1 MPQKEN
7 GLTDQ
12 AIRVVP
18 AGWYEDPASRAHV
31 RWWNG
36 LAWTEHTALKPV
48 EQPRPPQQQTYQQ
61 TYGAGGYQQGT
72 GQGIQEGYA
81 QGAGQG
87 YQAAQSTASQSAA
100 AQPTADQDAVARA
113 SAALAAQT
121 AETAARVAE
130 ARELERQYGIST
142 EEHDIIVRRAA
153 EGDDHPPAHNSAGT
167 AYDPNAYGTANWED
181 GGDDFDD
188 EPRTGTASA
197 WFISFWPILT
207 LIALAAAAYYYF
219 FVSPEPAVAGIP
231 LVAGLAVVPYLLTL
245 IWAATDAHKLRKL
258 GNAPASAAFA
268 LLGPLIYLIARRTRV
283 KGVGPLIT
291 LIVLTILAVGA
302 PIAAVQ
308 TGAAAP
314 TLKAIE
320 IQQTIRADLVDGGQ
334 LGSIFCDPTAI
345 TSIAQGTQFT
355 CDATLPDGSPKTV
368 WVSIDT
374 RDGQFSYALAVK

>member
-1 MPQKEN
+1 M
-7 GLTDQ
+7 TDQ

-36 LAWTEHTALKPV
+36 LAWTEHTALKPS
-48 EQPRPPQQQTYQQ
+48 EQPRPQEQQTYQQ
-61 TYGAGGYQQGT
+61 TYGAGGYQQGAAQ
-72 GQGIQEGYA
+72 GYAQGIQ

-87 YQAAQSTASQSAA
+87 YQAAQ
-100 AQPTADQDAVARA
+100 PTAEQDAVARA
-113 SAALAAQT
+113 AAALAAQT

-153 EGDDHPPAHNSAGT
+153 EGEVAPERNSAGT
-167 AYDPNAYGTANWED
+167 AYDPNAYGTANWDD
-181 GGDDFDD
+181 GSDDYEE

-197 WFISFWPILT
+197 WFISLWPILT

-219 FVSPEPAVAGIP
+219 FVSPEPTVAGIP
-231 LVAGLAVVPYLLTL
+231 LVFGVAVVPYLLTL
-245 IWAATDAHKLRKL
+245 IWAATDARKLRNL
-258 GNAPASAAFA
+258 GNQPASPALA

-283 KGVGPLIT
+283 KGVGPLVT
-291 LIVLTILAVGA
+291 LIVLTLLAVGT
-302 PIAAVQ
+302 PIAALQ
-308 TGAAAP
+308 TGAAAS
-314 TLKAIE
+314 TLKVVE

-334 LGSIFCDPTAI
+334 LGSISCDPLQATMV
-345 TSIAQGTQFT
+345 QGTQFT
-355 CDATLPDGSPKTV
+355 CPATLPDGTEKLV

-374 RDGQFSYALAVK
+374 RDGQFSYAISVK